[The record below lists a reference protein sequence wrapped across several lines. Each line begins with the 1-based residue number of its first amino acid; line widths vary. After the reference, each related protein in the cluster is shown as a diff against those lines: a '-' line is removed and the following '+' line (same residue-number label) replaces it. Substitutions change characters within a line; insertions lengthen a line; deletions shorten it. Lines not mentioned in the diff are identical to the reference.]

1 MRQRRPTGSA
11 MTITTIDVPTLKA
24 VKNSVIGNRTAKGSY
39 GRDEVF
45 ISRCA
50 YPYRDVHVPTKLF
63 VDSWNA
69 LPTHLLL

>member
-1 MRQRRPTGSA
+1 

-45 ISRCA
+45 ISRYA
-50 YPYRDVHVPTKLF
+50 YCRHEVHVFTKLW
-63 VDSWNA
+63 VDSWNVS
-69 LPTHLLL
+69 PTPLLL